1 MHNHMI
7 LLDVRRHV
15 LAGQEST
22 DSQHQPV
29 SVAHMERTRRTR
41 GCSISNSK
49 NLSPMKERRLLA
61 PGLKEPEEERE

>member
-22 DSQHQPV
+22 DGQHQTV
-29 SVAHMERTRRTR
+29 GVAHMHKQQTTDRPLDPSQVRFQTPRVHSLTVV
-41 GCSISNSK
+41 
-49 NLSPMKERRLLA
+49 
-61 PGLKEPEEERE
+61 